1 MRGVIDS
8 GSTVQVHAGSAPRVG
23 EIWAFTADDGT
34 IVVHRVR
41 HVSADTI
48 VCRGTGNRFDDEP
61 VGHQRLVGTV
71 VSVTT
76 SAGTRRF
83 GGGDRLLAA
92 VEFRVRSTLRRLG
105 RTLSGR

>member
-8 GSTVQVHAGSAPRVG
+8 GSTVEVHAGSAPRVG

-41 HVSADTI
+41 RVSADTI

-71 VSVTT
+71 ISVSNP
-76 SAGTRRF
+76 AGTRRF
-83 GGGDRLLAA
+83 GRGDRIRAA
-92 VEFRVRSTLRRLG
+92 AEFRVRATLRRLR